1 MKKIVIIIMILF
13 LTACGSSNTNKYLE
27 ENYIEKNSYEVVYND
42 LSKISYNLQYIP
54 TKETEKSFI
63 DMIEAIKV
71 KHDKFSSDELSKLYS
86 LINIDYDFK
95 YNKYTNDDFQKD
107 LTLIES
113 YIAG

>member
-1 MKKIVIIIMILF
+1 
-13 LTACGSSNTNKYLE
+13 
-27 ENYIEKNSYEVVYND
+27 
-42 LSKISYNLQYIP
+42 
-54 TKETEKSFI
+54 
-63 DMIEAIKV
+63 MIEAIKA
-71 KHDKFSSDELSKLYS
+71 KHDKFSSEELSKLYS